1 MEKVLDNGKLNHER
15 FNREMTRIANSLTVF
30 KRAFDDKL
38 KEAGMSLDMNTVR
51 TLRTGFG
58 WDQVKAS
65 IKQHVS
71 TNQPQSLQPVVLEHL
86 LNELKDL
93 RLHFRNIRLE
103 PDSSAFSRLPQHLKN
118 PFDSL
123 ELGPEGFTVKEIPA
137 SDFHVKVSA
146 EAYADLIAFI
156 KAQNRLYDRYG
167 KGCEAVMLGLY
178 PEPKTQFSPPEK
190 KACKEAIE
198 RLSVKFPL

>member
-1 MEKVLDNGKLNHER
+1 MEKVINKGTENYKSFH
-15 FNREMTRIANSLTVF
+15 REMHRIAKSLTVF
-30 KRAFDDKL
+30 KHAFDDKL
-38 KEAGMSLDMNTVR
+38 KEAEISLDMPTVR

-58 WDQVKAS
+58 WDQVKARV
-65 IKQHVS
+65 KQHVS
-71 TNQPQSLQPVVLEHL
+71 TQPQSLQPVVLEHL

-123 ELGPEGFTVKEIPA
+123 ELTDEGFTVKQVPE

-146 EAYADLIAFI
+146 EAYADLIAF

-167 KGCEAVMLGLY
+167 KAVETVMRGLY

-198 RLSVKFPL
+198 RLAVKFPL

>member
-1 MEKVLDNGKLNHER
+1 MEKIINKGTENYKSFH
-15 FNREMTRIANSLTVF
+15 REMHRIAKSLTVF

-38 KEAGMSLDMNTVR
+38 KEAGISLDMNTVR

-58 WDQVKAS
+58 WDQVKARV
-65 IKQHVS
+65 KQHVS
-71 TNQPQSLQPVVLEHL
+71 TQPQSLQPVVLEHL

-123 ELGPEGFTVKEIPA
+123 ELGPEGFKVTQVPE
-137 SDFHVKVSA
+137 SDFHVTVSA

-156 KAQNRLYDRYG
+156 KAQNKLYDRYG
-167 KGCEAVMLGLY
+167 QAVETVMRGLY

-190 KACKEAIE
+190 RSCKEAIE
-198 RLSVKFPL
+198 RLAVKFPL